1 MRNAL
6 YIYHLTTWKKKQKIN
21 RRVIQDA
28 IADVCMCLT
37 VPCQN
42 ESDLLSCGD
51 GDYVYKNKIKCY
63 SFMRA
68 FIHSFMHL
76 GVILCLRSFVFSFMF
91 INICDIGLVS

>member
-1 MRNAL
+1 M
-6 YIYHLTTWKKKQKIN
+6 TSWKKKQKIN

-28 IADVCMCLT
+28 IADVCMFLT

-51 GDYVYKNKIKCY
+51 GDYVYKKICY

-68 FIHSFMHL
+68 FIHSFMHFW
-76 GVILCLRSFVFSFMF
+76 VTVCLRSFVFSFMF